1 MKSKEELN
9 ALKEEV
15 ETVSKKLHELT
26 DEELEQVSGGAY
38 FYGAMGLYTNI
49 KCSNPDCIYNYDVQP
64 TGWSEHYG
72 EECNVCHKGII
83 TFEFIPYGEGK

>member
-1 MKSKEELN
+1 MVKTQEELN

-38 FYGAMGLYTNI
+38 
-49 KCSNPDCIYNYDVQP
+49 YN
-64 TGWSEHYG
+64 
-72 EECNVCHKGII
+72 N
-83 TFEFIPYGEGK
+83 GEGNPTYIPGNTYIYDNYENGGIAPEDKRSGR